1 MTIHIKLLINMFF
14 NKLNIDEVPIIKELC
29 TNILE
34 DFLKNIKN
42 FDINT
47 EYSLLYNHICKYI
60 EDLKQSDKNIA
71 FNSLKVIHYNEY
83 YKQILEKIELYY
95 DYDPLIVI
103 CNDIINNHY
112 NKLQIK
118 ILINIT

>member
-95 DYDPLIVI
+95 DCDPLIVI
-103 CNDIINNHY
+103 CDDIINNHY
-112 NKLQIK
+112 NK